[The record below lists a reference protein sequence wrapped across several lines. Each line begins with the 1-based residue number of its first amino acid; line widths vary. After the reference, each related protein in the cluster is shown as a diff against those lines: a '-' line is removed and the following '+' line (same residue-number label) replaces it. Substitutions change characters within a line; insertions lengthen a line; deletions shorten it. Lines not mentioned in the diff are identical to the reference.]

1 MIELRAL
8 GDLRLHDSED
18 GREILSV
25 LARAKPPGVL
35 VYLALSPTDVIHSRD
50 KLLELLW
57 PDSRTEK
64 GRNSLSQALHILRSG
79 LGPGVLGTTEDGEL
93 FLEADAL
100 WSDVAA
106 FDEALAAGHEREALE
121 LYRGH
126 LWDGSDFSDCPAF
139 ERWLERERQRL
150 RLKAVGAAVT
160 QAQELERDGS
170 FVDAA
175 KWLQQARDW
184 APFDEIV
191 VQLLP
196 KLLHRLGDRAGAIR
210 EYEAFAE
217 RLREDYEAEPAPE
230 TTALIESVRARE
242 QPNGAVL
249 PSAPVT
255 KHPAAAAVTS
265 VTVEARRSWRTRGRA
280 AAAIIVLGAV
290 TVVGAAIII
299 RSGRGESPDLDPRL
313 VWVRP
318 FSNETGRPELE
329 RLGNMA
335 ADWISQGL
343 AETGVVRVLPTLPV
357 GANTEIDPAI
367 PPAQAG
373 SIRNAGTTVTGSFYA
388 MEDSVSFQVQ
398 VLESA
403 SGEILAS
410 VGPVLASPQ
419 DPRAGVEELR
429 QRTTGALASAV
440 DPLLASWVA
449 ATGPP
454 PSYET
459 YRLFA
464 QGFDA
469 FFGAA
474 VSDRD
479 RRARWLTAAD
489 YFRRA
494 ADLDSTYALPL
505 LWEVY
510 ARFNGGDREGMDST
524 LDDLTGRRDALTRW
538 EQNLLDA
545 QLALRDDD
553 DLRQYA
559 ALSRVVAMTPG
570 SEWNFKLAQVAAS
583 LGRFKEAATL
593 LEGVTDQ
600 GWLAEWPPYWP
611 LLIQVRHFAGQYER
625 ELRDVRAYRAQFP
638 DVSSGRERRPLAALG
653 RVEEALGLARTPG
666 HFVSLVSEL
675 FAHGH
680 SEAAQGV
687 IRNHLPKVDLGDPNR
702 ADAFRGR
709 WRAELNKAILLFW
722 TGRLTEAEDILRR
735 QLVEEERPRHRVW
748 MLLAEVALAKG
759 DREEAVRIFN
769 HMAEL
774 EGPVASGEFTRAR
787 ILTRLGDR
795 AGAVELLRPALLP
808 QQRPLQLLLRLHGQG
823 PVPQSLADYPPF
835 QKLVGWPPP
844 LPN

>member
-1 MIELRAL
+1 MIELRTL
-8 GDLRLHDSED
+8 GGLDLHDAQ
-18 GREILSV
+18 GRELRVILAAS
-25 LARAKPPGVL
+25 KPAAL
-35 VYLALSPTDVIHSRD
+35 LTYLAIAPPRGFHRRD
-50 KLLELLW
+50 TLLALLW
-57 PDSRTEK
+57 PELDQEHAR
-64 GRNSLSQALHILRSG
+64 GALRQALHVIRRSMTAGALLTEGDDAIG
-79 LGPGVLGTTEDGEL
+79 LDRDLFWCDAVAFELLLDGGKE
-93 FLEADAL
+93 E
-100 WSDVAA
+100 
-106 FDEALAAGHEREALE
+106 EALA
-121 LYRGH
+121 LYRGALLEGFH
-126 LWDGSDFSDCPAF
+126 LSGCLEF
-139 ERWLERERQRL
+139 ERWLEDERRRL
-150 RLKAVGAAVT
+150 GRRAAEATWALV
-160 QAQELERDGS
+160 
-170 FVDAA
+170 
-175 KWLQQARDW
+175 QQALAEGRTAQATQWGRRALAFSPD
-184 APFDEIV
+184 DEGVLRRVID
-191 VQLLP
+191 LLD
-196 KLLHRLGDRAGAIR
+196 HLGDRAGAIR
-210 EYEAFAE
+210 EYEAFAK
-217 RLREDYEAEPAPE
+217 RLREDYEADPAPE
-230 TTALIESVRARE
+230 TTELIATVRARE
-242 QPNGAVL
+242 QANDTGLSSTPLTKQASNATLEGATTQ
-249 PSAPVT
+249 PHA
-255 KHPAAAAVTS
+255 
-265 VTVEARRSWRTRGRA
+265 SWRTRGRA
-280 AAAIIVLGAV
+280 AAAIVVLGAIGA
-290 TVVGAAIII
+290 VGASVM
-299 RSGRGESPDLDPRL
+299 RNGRGESSDLDPRL

-357 GANTEIDPAI
+357 GANAEIDPVIA
-367 PPAQAG
+367 PAQAD
-373 SIRNAGTTVTGSFYA
+373 SIRSAGTTISGSFYS
-388 MEDSVSFQVQ
+388 MGDSVSFQVQ

-410 VGPVLASPQ
+410 VGPVLASLR

-454 PSYET
+454 PSYEA

-469 FFGAA
+469 FFGAS
-474 VSDRD
+474 VSGGG
-479 RRARWLTAAD
+479 RARFLTAAD
-489 YFRRA
+489 YFRRS
-494 ADLDSTYALPL
+494 ADVDSTYALPL

-510 ARFNGGDREGMDST
+510 ARANGGDRGGMDST
-524 LDDLTGRRDALTRW
+524 LDDLNRRRDALTRW

-545 QLALRDDD
+545 HLAHRDDD

-570 SEWNFKLAQVAAS
+570 SEWNFKLAQVAES
-583 LGRFKEAATL
+583 LGRFEEAATL

-625 ELRDVRAYRAQFP
+625 ELRDARAYRAQFP

-666 HFVSLVSEL
+666 DFVALVSEL

-687 IRNHLPKVDLGDPNR
+687 IRNHLPKVDVGDPNR

-709 WRAELNKAILLFW
+709 WRVELNKAILLFW
-722 TGRLTEAEDILRR
+722 TGRLTEAEDVLRR

-774 EGPVASGEFTRAR
+774 EAPW
-787 ILTRLGDR
+787 
-795 AGAVELLRPALLP
+795 LP
-808 QQRPLQLLLRLHGQG
+808 ES
-823 PVPQSLADYPPF
+823 SLER
-835 QKLVGWPPP
+835 GS
-844 LPN
+844 